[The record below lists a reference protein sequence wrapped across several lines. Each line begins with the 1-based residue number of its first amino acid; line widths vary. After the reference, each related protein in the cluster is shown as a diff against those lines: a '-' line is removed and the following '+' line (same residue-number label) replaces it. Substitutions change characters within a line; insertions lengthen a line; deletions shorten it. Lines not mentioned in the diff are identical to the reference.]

1 MNKLLDE
8 IEENAFSNPLSNPF
22 EAPARVM
29 YIKIPHKTPIIVII
43 VLVLFFWIEP
53 KISCQVSFWKSVFIY
68 LSLSASIGLIL
79 AALLAGINPAIPPK
93 IINIIVANNAVLKS
107 TYGSVI

>member
-29 YIKIPHKTPIIVII
+29 YIKIPHKTPIMVII
-43 VLVLFFWIEP
+43 VLVLFF
-53 KISCQVSFWKSVFIY
+53 
-68 LSLSASIGLIL
+68 
-79 AALLAGINPAIPPK
+79 
-93 IINIIVANNAVLKS
+93 
-107 TYGSVI
+107 